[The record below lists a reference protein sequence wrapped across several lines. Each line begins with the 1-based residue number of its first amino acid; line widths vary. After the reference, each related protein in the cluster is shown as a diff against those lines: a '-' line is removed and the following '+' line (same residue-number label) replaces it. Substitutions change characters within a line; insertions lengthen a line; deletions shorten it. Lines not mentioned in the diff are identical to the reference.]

1 MSLHTDLKNQLK
13 DAMRAKDA
21 ERLAAIRAILCGFT
35 YELIPKMRKPDEML
49 TDDETLPI
57 VKRLVKQRKDSI
69 EQFTKG
75 GRAELAVAE
84 EAELK
89 ILLTFLPAQMSEA
102 DIKKIAEEMKQKLGV
117 TDKSKLGPLM
127 GAVMRETKG
136 RADGLVVKKVVEG
149 LRSEERRVGKEC
161 RSRWS

>member
-21 ERLAAIRAILCGFT
+21 ERLAAIRAMLSAFT
-35 YELIPKMRKPDEML
+35 YELTAKMRKPDEML

-149 LRSEERRVGKEC
+149 LFV
-161 RSRWS
+161 